1 MSRRRLRAVGALT
14 AAFAVMA
21 VGLAPASQ
29 ADGARWANSLH
40 LSPAGRGTLQHEI
53 DMALRARPGGTQT
66 SQYQVSWEGGQVV
79 LSLPV
84 PGTGRVPPGSGAGR
98 VPPGSGSNRV
108 LPGSGSDRVAPG
120 FGGGRAVPLSSVVST
135 SDNCPWSFS
144 ARYTCFYS
152 DVGFSGRRLQF
163 ADTYCSSAV
172 NFGDWGF
179 SNTISSWVN
188 NSSHTVAAYDGPNTT
203 GALLWKQY
211 GVGHSANVGSA
222 ANDRA
227 DSASIC

>member
-14 AAFAVMA
+14 AAFAVGA

-29 ADGARWANSLH
+29 ADGARLANPLH
-40 LSPAGRGTLQHEI
+40 LSPAGRGALQHEI
-53 DMALRARPGGTQT
+53 DVALRARPGGTQT

-98 VPPGSGSNRV
+98 VPPGSGSDRV
-108 LPGSGSDRVAPG
+108 LPGAGSDRVAPG

-135 SDNCPWSFS
+135 SDSCPWSFS

>member
-14 AAFAVMA
+14 AAFAVGA
-21 VGLAPASQ
+21 VGLAPASR
-29 ADGARWANSLH
+29 ADGARWANPLH
-40 LSPAGRGTLQHEI
+40 LSPAGRGALQHEI
-53 DMALRARPGGTQT
+53 DQALRARPGGTQT
-66 SQYQVSWEGGQVV
+66 SQYQVSWQGGEVV

-84 PGTGRVPPGSGAGR
+84 PGTGRVPPGSGDGR
-98 VPPGSGSNRV
+98 VPTGSG
-108 LPGSGSDRVAPG
+108 
-120 FGGGRAVPLSSVVST
+120 GGHVPPWLASGRAVPLSPVVAT
-135 SDNCPWSFS
+135 SDSCPWSFS

-163 ADTYCSSAV
+163 ADTYCSSSV

-179 SNTISSWVN
+179 SNTVSSWVN
-188 NSSHTVAAYDGPNTT
+188 NSSHTVAVYDGPNTT

>member
-14 AAFAVMA
+14 AAFAVGA
-21 VGLAPASQ
+21 VGVAPASR
-29 ADGARWANSLH
+29 ADGAQWANPLH
-40 LSPAGRGTLQHEI
+40 LSPAGRSALQHEI
-53 DMALRARPGGTQT
+53 DVALRARPGGTQT
-66 SQYQVSWEGGQVV
+66 SQYQVSWHGGEVV

-84 PGTGRVPPGSGAGR
+84 PGTGRVPVSGGVR
-98 VPPGSGSNRV
+98 VPPRLGDGLVPPGSGSGRV
-108 LPGSGSDRVAPG
+108 PPGLGSGPTM
-120 FGGGRAVPLSSVVST
+120 PLSSLIAT
-135 SDNCPWSFS
+135 SDSCPWSFS

-172 NFGDWGF
+172 NFGEWGF

-188 NSSHTVAAYDGPNTT
+188 NSSHTLAAYDGPNTT
-203 GALLWKQY
+203 GTLLWKQY
-211 GVGHSANVGSA
+211 GVGSSANVGNFG
-222 ANDRA
+222 NDRA

>member
-1 MSRRRLRAVGALT
+1 MTRRLRAVGALT
-14 AAFAVMA
+14 AAFTTGAL
-21 VGLAPASQ
+21 GLAPASQ
-29 ADGARWANSLH
+29 ADDARWTNSLH
-40 LSPAGRGTLQHEI
+40 LAPDGRSALQHQI
-53 DMALRARPGGTQT
+53 DAVLRVRPGGTQI
-66 SQYQVSWEGGQVV
+66 SQYQVSWQGGEVV

-84 PGTGRVPPGSGAGR
+84 PGTGRVPAGSGRSRAG
-98 VPPGSGSNRV
+98 
-108 LPGSGSDRVAPG
+108 A
-120 FGGGRAVPLSSVVST
+120 LSSAVAT
-135 SDNCPWSFS
+135 SDSCPWSFS

-188 NSSHTVAAYDGPNTT
+188 NSSHTVSAYDGPNTT

-211 GVGHSANVGSA
+211 GVGSSANVGSA

>member
-1 MSRRRLRAVGALT
+1 MTSRLRAVGAL
-14 AAFAVMA
+14 AAALAVGV
-21 VGLAPASQ
+21 VGLAPASR
-29 ADGARWANSLH
+29 ADGARGGNPLQLA
-40 LSPAGRGTLQHEI
+40 PAGRSALQHEI
-53 DMALRARPGGTQT
+53 DAVLRAQPGGTQT
-66 SQYQVSWEGGQVV
+66 SQYQVSWQGGEVV
-79 LSLPV
+79 LSLPL
-84 PGTGRVPPGSGAGR
+84 PGTGRVPEGP
-98 VPPGSGSNRV
+98 
-108 LPGSGSDRVAPG
+108 
-120 FGGGRAVPLSSVVST
+120 GGGRVGSVSSVVAT
-135 SDNCPWSFS
+135 SDSCPWSFS

-188 NSSHTVAAYDGPNTT
+188 NSSHTVSVYDGPNTT
-203 GALLWKQY
+203 GALLWRQY
-211 GVGHSANVGSA
+211 GVGNSANVGSA

>member
-1 MSRRRLRAVGALT
+1 MTTRLRAVGALT
-14 AAFAVMA
+14 AAFATGA

-29 ADGARWANSLH
+29 ADERRWANSLH
-40 LSPAGRGTLQHEI
+40 LAPAGRSALQHEI
-53 DMALRARPGGTQT
+53 DAVLRVRAGGTQT
-66 SQYQVSWEGGQVV
+66 SQYQVSWQGGQVV

-84 PGTGRVPPGSGAGR
+84 PGTGRVPAGPGRS
-98 VPPGSGSNRV
+98 
-108 LPGSGSDRVAPG
+108 
-120 FGGGRAVPLSSVVST
+120 RAEALSST
-135 SDNCPWSFS
+135 IAASDSCPWSFS
-144 ARYTCFYS
+144 TRYTCFYS

>member
-1 MSRRRLRAVGALT
+1 VKDSTAL
-14 AAFAVMA
+14 VP
-21 VGLAPASQ
+21 GSSGRAPA
-29 ADGARWANSLH
+29 
-40 LSPAGRGTLQHEI
+40 
-53 DMALRARPGGTQT
+53 
-66 SQYQVSWEGGQVV
+66 
-79 LSLPV
+79 
-84 PGTGRVPPGSGAGR
+84 
-98 VPPGSGSNRV
+98 GSGS
-108 LPGSGSDRVAPG
+108 S
-120 FGGGRAVPLSSVVST
+120 RAGALSSVVAA
-135 SDNCPWSFS
+135 SDSCPWSFS

-152 DVGFSGRRLQF
+152 DIGFSGRRLQF

-188 NSSHTVAAYDGPNTT
+188 NSSHTMSAYDGPNTT

-211 GVGHSANVGSA
+211 GVGSSANVGSA

>member
-1 MSRRRLRAVGALT
+1 MTRRLRAVGALMV
-14 AAFAVMA
+14 ACAMGA
-21 VGLAPASQ
+21 VGMAPASQ
-29 ADGARWANSLH
+29 ADDARWANSLQ
-40 LSPAGRGTLQHEI
+40 LAPAGRSVLQHQI
-53 DMALRARPGGTQT
+53 DAVLAARPGGTQT
-66 SQYQVSWEGGQVV
+66 SQYQVSWQGGQVV

-84 PGTGRVPPGSGAGR
+84 PGAHRVADGFASTGAGESS
-98 VPPGSGSNRV
+98 PAITASN
-108 LPGSGSDRVAPG
+108 S
-120 FGGGRAVPLSSVVST
+120 
-135 SDNCPWSFS
+135 CPWSFS

-172 NFGDWGF
+172 NFGEWGF

-188 NSSHTVAAYDGPNTT
+188 NSPHTVAAYDGPNTT

-211 GVGHSANVGSA
+211 GVGSSANVGSD

>member
-1 MSRRRLRAVGALT
+1 MTTRLRAVGALT
-14 AAFAVMA
+14 AAFVMGA

-29 ADGARWANSLH
+29 ADGARWDNSLR
-40 LSPAGRGTLQHEI
+40 LAPAGRSALQHQI
-53 DMALRARPGGTQT
+53 DAALRARPGGTQI
-66 SQYQVSWEGGQVV
+66 SQYQVSWQGGEVV

-84 PGTGRVPPGSGAGR
+84 PGTGRVPAGSGESRAGALLSA
-98 VPPGSGSNRV
+98 VATSN
-108 LPGSGSDRVAPG
+108 S
-120 FGGGRAVPLSSVVST
+120 
-135 SDNCPWSFS
+135 CPWSFS

-152 DVGFSGRRLQF
+152 DAGFSGRRLQF

-188 NSSHTVAAYDGPNTT
+188 NTSHTVAAYDGPNTT

>member
-1 MSRRRLRAVGALT
+1 MTRRLRAVGALT
-14 AAFAVMA
+14 AAFTMGAL
-21 VGLAPASQ
+21 GLAPASQ
-29 ADGARWANSLH
+29 ADGARWTNSLH
-40 LSPAGRGTLQHEI
+40 LAPDGRSALQHQI
-53 DMALRARPGGTQT
+53 DEALRVRPGGTQI
-66 SQYQVSWEGGQVV
+66 SQYQVSWQGGEVV

-84 PGTGRVPPGSGAGR
+84 PATGRVPAGSGRSRAG
-98 VPPGSGSNRV
+98 
-108 LPGSGSDRVAPG
+108 A
-120 FGGGRAVPLSSVVST
+120 LSSAVAT
-135 SDNCPWSFS
+135 SDSCPWSFS

-188 NSSHTVAAYDGPNTT
+188 NSSHTVSAYDGPNTT

-211 GVGHSANVGSA
+211 GVGSSANVGSA

>member
-1 MSRRRLRAVGALT
+1 MTSRLRAVGALA
-14 AAFAVMA
+14 AAFAVGV
-21 VGLAPASQ
+21 VGLGAGLAGGRRTRGATRCSLAPA
-29 ADGARWANSLH
+29 
-40 LSPAGRGTLQHEI
+40 GRSALQHEI
-53 DMALRARPGGTQT
+53 DAVLRARPGGTQI
-66 SQYQVSWEGGQVV
+66 SQYQVSWQGGEVV
-79 LSLPV
+79 LSLPR
-84 PGTGRVPPGSGAGR
+84 PRH
-98 VPPGSGSNRV
+98 
-108 LPGSGSDRVAPG
+108 
-120 FGGGRAVPLSSVVST
+120 RAVCRARPAGSRAGALSSAVAT
-135 SDNCPWSFS
+135 SDSCPWSFS

-188 NSSHTVAAYDGPNTT
+188 NSSHTVSVYDGPNTT
-203 GALLWKQY
+203 GALLWRQY
-211 GVGHSANVGSA
+211 GVGNSANVGSA

>member
-1 MSRRRLRAVGALT
+1 MTRRRLRAVGALT
-14 AAFAVMA
+14 AAFAMGA

-29 ADGARWANSLH
+29 ADGARWTSNPLH
-40 LSPAGRGTLQHEI
+40 LSPAGRSVLQQEV
-53 DMALRARPGGTQT
+53 DAALRARPGGTQT
-66 SQYQVSWEGGQVV
+66 SQYQVSWQGGEVV

-84 PGTGRVPPGSGAGR
+84 PGTGRVKDSTALVPGSSGR
-98 VPPGSGSNRV
+98 APAGSGS
-108 LPGSGSDRVAPG
+108 S
-120 FGGGRAVPLSSVVST
+120 RAGALSSVVAA
-135 SDNCPWSFS
+135 SDSCPWSFS

-152 DVGFSGRRLQF
+152 DIGFSGRRLQF

-188 NSSHTVAAYDGPNTT
+188 NSSHTMSAYDGPNTT

-211 GVGHSANVGSA
+211 GVGSSANVGSA

>member
-1 MSRRRLRAVGALT
+1 MTRRLCAVGALT
-14 AAFAVMA
+14 AAFTMGA

-29 ADGARWANSLH
+29 ADGTQGANSLH
-40 LSPAGRGTLQHEI
+40 LAPAGRNALQHQI
-53 DMALRARPGGTQT
+53 DAVLRARPGGTQI
-66 SQYQVSWEGGQVV
+66 SQFQVSWQGGEVV

-84 PGTGRVPPGSGAGR
+84 PGTGRVPVTSGQ
-98 VPPGSGSNRV
+98 
-108 LPGSGSDRVAPG
+108 
-120 FGGGRAVPLSSVVST
+120 GRAGALSSAVAT
-135 SDNCPWSFS
+135 SDSCPWSYS

-179 SNTISSWVN
+179 SNAISSWVN
-188 NSSHTVAAYDGPNTT
+188 NSSHTVSAYDGPNTT
-203 GALLWKQY
+203 GALLWRQY
-211 GVGHSANVGSA
+211 GVGSSANVGST

>member
-1 MSRRRLRAVGALT
+1 MTTRLRAVGALT
-14 AAFAVMA
+14 AAFAMGA

-29 ADGARWANSLH
+29 ADGARWDNSLH
-40 LSPAGRGTLQHEI
+40 LAPAGRSVLQHQI
-53 DMALRARPGGTQT
+53 DAALRARPGGTQT
-66 SQYQVSWEGGQVV
+66 SQYQVSWQGGEVV

-84 PGTGRVPPGSGAGR
+84 PGTGRVPGSPALVSGRTGR
-98 VPPGSGSNRV
+98 VPGSTAVVPGSNGRA
-108 LPGSGSDRVAPG
+108 PAGSGGS
-120 FGGGRAVPLSSVVST
+120 RAGALSSVVAA
-135 SDNCPWSFS
+135 SDSCPWSFS

-188 NSSHTVAAYDGPNTT
+188 NSSHTVSAYDGPNTT

-211 GVGHSANVGSA
+211 GVGSSANVGSA
-222 ANDRA
+222 SNDRA